1 MKLLVLDGNS
11 ILNRAFYGIKVLTTK
26 AGDYTNGIYGFL
38 TMLNKLLEET
48 APDGVAIAFDQKA
61 PTFRH
66 KAYAGYKAQRKGM
79 PPELAPLIL
88 VRPVSGSA
96 ALAVGAEL
104 MKTYGVDSLIGKTAA
119 VMLGSTETTFYTISV
134 YFGSAG
140 IRDTRHTVFAALL
153 ADFTGFFMA
162 CLTTRF
168 FLT

>member
-66 KAYAGYKAQRKGM
+66 KAYAGYKSNRKGM
-79 PPELAPLIL
+79 PRSWPSRCRCWSSCWWTWATAPSPARAGRPTTFWHL
-88 VRPVSGSA
+88 VRPVP
-96 ALAVGAEL
+96 
-104 MKTYGVDSLIGKTAA
+104 
-119 VMLGSTETTFYTISV
+119 
-134 YFGSAG
+134 AG
-140 IRDTRHTVFAALL
+140 GRPVPYRHR
-153 ADFTGFFMA
+153 G
-162 CLTTRF
+162 
-168 FLT
+168 

>member
-79 PPELAPLIL
+79 PPELAAQMPVLKELLGDLGECAGGVAVCLGTAIDQKNLHHKLPLL
-88 VRPVSGSA
+88 SVTSA
-96 ALAVGAEL
+96 ED
-104 MKTYGVDSLIGKTAA
+104 Y
-119 VMLGSTETTFYTISV
+119 
-134 YFGSAG
+134 
-140 IRDTRHTVFAALL
+140 RTR
-153 ADFTGFFMA
+153 G
-162 CLTTRF
+162 
-168 FLT
+168 